1 MFHFN
6 FREENGGILVILE
19 GDLDIES
26 TEVFEE
32 DLINELQNTSG
43 PVELDFQNINF
54 VDSSGIGLLIT
65 LINVLKETNRKPTI
79 TNLNE
84 DVKLVFELLQLEEI
98 LGKDVVTV

>member
-6 FREENGGILVILE
+6 IEEVNGSVIVIFD
-19 GDLDIES
+19 GDLDIEA

-32 DLINELQNTSG
+32 DLMNKLLNTSG
-43 PVELDFQNINF
+43 LVEFDFRNINF

-65 LINVLKETNRKPTI
+65 LITVLKDSNRKPRI

-98 LGKDVVTV
+98 LGQDVVIV